1 MNLLPALEV
10 LSSRHGVVVQESLGD
25 DGVRHLDNGVVERG
39 EVLAVPV
46 VGRGPQLQ
54 HCPHG
59 LQVVGCDG
67 AVHGRAPVS
76 RPEVQDGSTIDQ
88 SHHHPGGSGP
98 DPGYQG
104 ERSL

>member
-10 LSSRHGVVVQESLGD
+10 LSSSHGVVVQESLGD
-25 DGVRHLDNGVVERG
+25 DGVRHLDDGVVERG

-59 LQVVGCDG
+59 LQVVG
-67 AVHGRAPVS
+67 AHGPMHGCAAIS

>member
-25 DGVRHLDNGVVERG
+25 DGVRHLEDGVVEGG

-46 VGRGPQLQ
+46 VGGGPQLQ
-54 HCPHG
+54 HGPHG
-59 LQVVGCDG
+59 LQVVGRDG
-67 AVHGRAPVS
+67 AVHGGAPVP
-76 RPEVQDGSTIDQ
+76 RPEVQDCSSIDQ
-88 SHHHPGGSGP
+88 SHHHPGGPGP

-104 ERSL
+104 ERGL